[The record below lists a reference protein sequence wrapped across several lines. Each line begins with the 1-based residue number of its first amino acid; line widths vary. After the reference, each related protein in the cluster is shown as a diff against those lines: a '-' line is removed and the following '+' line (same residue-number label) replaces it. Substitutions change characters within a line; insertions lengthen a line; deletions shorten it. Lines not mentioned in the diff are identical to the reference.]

1 MTDSKELSEV
11 IEKSGLK
18 IIHIASVLGLS
29 REGLYKKIN
38 NQTEF
43 KASEIVR
50 LQEILNISNEKRDEI
65 FFNSKVE

>member
-29 REGLYKKIN
+29 REGLCKKIN

-50 LQEILNISNEKRDEI
+50 LQEILNISNEKRMKI
-65 FFNSKVE
+65 F